1 LVDQLGNL
9 QDTIDITAKMVGIE
23 GKPNV
28 IYPKKK
34 ISIWE
39 LLMREMASAIVNVLN
54 EKGYELSFPLQI
66 K

>member
-9 QDTIDITAKMVGIE
+9 QDTIDITAKLAGIV
-23 GKPNV
+23 GKPN
-28 IYPKKK
+28 ILYPKKR

-39 LLMREMASAIVNVLN
+39 LLMRDMASAVVDVLN
-54 EKGYELSFPLQI
+54 EKGYELSSPLQI

>member
-1 LVDQLGNL
+1 MGNL

-34 ISIWE
+34 ISLWE
-39 LLMREMASAIVNVLN
+39 LLIRDMASAIIDTLS
-54 EKGYELSFPLQI
+54 EKGYELNFPLQI